1 MKTKILTITAF
12 ATIVMMV
19 LSVLLVIPYAIAD
32 DDTVLFE
39 ILPEIFD
46 KEKNI
51 FNNPLDTI
59 GVRRSSSVYGGPIPQ
74 GSSLRAW
81 ENIYFNIYDENG
93 ALIKRDKGTIG
104 NKDRWSGAKYFG
116 PFPKNKK
123 YTIKVDI
130 SSLPKGYYSWFSAIT
145 TSIGPE
151 DVMDVNK
158 SGDTVTYT
166 TGNNKFA
173 VTRFHM
179 DIVNI
184 AYVKNE
190 EVGKNLFNLDEDGK
204 VLSIN
209 AKYKAGRDYVIKTIT
224 ADKKIPMPSSQE
236 TSAMLDEGYMPD
248 DYYFYYKGKK
258 AYGFVREGLARYGFF
273 KSRDFCDDKG
283 INTFYKFQT
292 SSVYTRILDQKIPEV
307 RFLAN
312 ANEELTKL
320 QVYYGKSIAN
330 NCIKNGNVCLPNEM
344 PSVPNRNGKVVLS
357 WNTKPDGSGD
367 VFDKTTVVTKDI
379 TVYAQWGYPETKTVP
394 RTGDNSNMALY
405 ILILGISAI
414 AIELVIKKRREN

>member
-1 MKTKILTITAF
+1 MKTKILIITAF
-12 ATIVMMV
+12 SAIVMMA
-19 LSVLLVIPYAIAD
+19 LSVLVAMPYAIAE

-46 KEKNI
+46 KNNNI
-51 FNNPLDTI
+51 FDDPLDTI
-59 GVRRSSSVYGGPIPQ
+59 GVRRSASVYGGRFPQ
-74 GSSLRAW
+74 DSSLMAW

-104 NKDRWSGAKYFG
+104 NKGRWGGAKYFG

-123 YTIKVDI
+123 YTIKVDR
-130 SSLPKGYYSWFSAIT
+130 SSLPKGYYSWFSRIT
-145 TSIGPE
+145 SSIRPE
-151 DVMDVNK
+151 DVMDVNR
-158 SGDTVTYT
+158 SGDTATYT
-166 TGNNKFA
+166 TGSNKVA
-173 VTRFHM
+173 TTRFHM

-190 EVGKNLFNLDEDGK
+190 EVGKNLFNLDENGK

-209 AKYKAGRDYVIKTIT
+209 AKYKAGKDYVIKTIT

-236 TSAMLDEGYMPD
+236 TSAMLDEGYIPD

-258 AYGFVREGLARYGFF
+258 AYGFVREGLDDYGFF
-273 KSRDFCDDKG
+273 KFPPFRDDKG
-283 INTFYKFQT
+283 INTFNKFQT

-307 RFLAN
+307 HFLAN
-312 ANEELTKL
+312 ENEQLATL
-320 QVYYGKSIAN
+320 QVYYNKSIAN
-330 NCIKNGNVCLPNEM
+330 NCIKNGNKCLPNKM
-344 PSVPNRNGKVVLS
+344 PNIPSRNGKVVVA
-357 WNTKPDGSGD
+357 WNTKPDGSGTN
-367 VFDKTTVVTKDI
+367 FTKDTI
-379 TVYAQWGYPETKTVP
+379 VKDDIKVYAQWGYPEVKSVP
-394 RTGDNSNMALY
+394 KTGDNSNIALY